1 MKEWVWVIKKYT
13 VPKEPVQ
20 HDLVGQWIYKCKKG
34 SFKPAEEI
42 KNEEIIDGPIKTETK
57 N

>member
-1 MKEWVWVIKKYT
+1 MNNFTGINKGGAIMKEWVWVIKKYT

-20 HDLVGQWIYKCKKG
+20 HNLVGQWIYNCKNK
-34 SFKPAEEI
+34 
-42 KNEEIIDGPIKTETK
+42 TK